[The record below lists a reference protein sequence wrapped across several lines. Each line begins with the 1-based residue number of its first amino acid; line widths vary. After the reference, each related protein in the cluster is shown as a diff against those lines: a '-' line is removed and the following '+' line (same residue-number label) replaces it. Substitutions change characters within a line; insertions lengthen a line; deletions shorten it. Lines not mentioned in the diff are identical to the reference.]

1 MTFIIPSLNDKQP
14 ATYILNNALKDKKTM
29 N

>member
-14 ATYILNNALKDKKTM
+14 AAYILKDKKAM